1 VTRAKAAAVVLPVVL
16 LLVAMAYL
24 HGRSD
29 CPRPEW
35 WLTLF
40 EWLSEDACAFF
51 EPSIQPR

>member
-40 EWLSEDACAFF
+40 EWLSEDVCAFF